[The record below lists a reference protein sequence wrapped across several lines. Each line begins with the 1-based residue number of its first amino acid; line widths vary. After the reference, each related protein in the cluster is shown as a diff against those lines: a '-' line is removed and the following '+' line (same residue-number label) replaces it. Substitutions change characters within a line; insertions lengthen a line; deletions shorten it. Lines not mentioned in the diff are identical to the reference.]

1 MAKKKMLYLI
11 ILLAVMVALII
22 VVPVMASLRNRKA
35 LAEDDSQM
43 QHITVWQI
51 DGFEGGKGSRSQYL
65 QKTAEKCFKDEKI
78 YVSVTSLSADA
89 ARANSERGERPD
101 MISYPAGFYGFEN
114 YINKKEFVYKTWCRG
129 AYCLLTL
136 DESGDFSDV
145 NAQNTVVNEGKDNL
159 TDVAVVLNGL
169 NGAVF
174 EESTN
179 AYLKLISGKYK
190 YLLGTQRDI
199 FRLKV
204 RNVPFKVQPLT
215 EFNDLYQN
223 ISILT
228 ANNAKYAY
236 CNKLID
242 YLLSENGVG
251 SLGLFYGDGELCA
264 EELKPLQTLEFKH
277 VLNYPCGADYIN
289 ELKNA
294 AKSGDANK
302 IKTLLK

>member
-1 MAKKKMLYLI
+1 MARRKKLYFI
-11 ILLAVMVALII
+11 ILLAITVALMIA
-22 VVPVMASLRNRKA
+22 VPVMATLRNRKA
-35 LAEDDSQM
+35 LAEDDEQM
-43 QHITVWQI
+43 QRITVWQI

-65 QKTAEKCFKDEKI
+65 QKVAEKCFKGEKI

-101 MISYPAGFYGFEN
+101 IISYPACFYGFEN
-114 YINKKEFVYKTWCRG
+114 YINKKDFVYKTWCRG
-129 AYCLLTL
+129 AYCLLSL
-136 DESGDFSDV
+136 DESCDFSDA
-145 NAQNTVVNEGKDNL
+145 NAQNTVVNAGKDNL
-159 TDVAVVLNGL
+159 TEVAVTLNGL
-169 NGAVF
+169 NGATV

-179 AYLKLISGKYK
+179 AYLKLINGKYK
-190 YLLGTQRDI
+190 YLFGTQRDI

-228 ANNAKYAY
+228 ANNEKYEY
-236 CNKLID
+236 CNKYID
-242 YLLSENGVG
+242 YLLSKSEVG

-264 EELKPLQTLEFKH
+264 EELKPLQYLEFNY
-277 VLNYPCGADYIN
+277 VLNYPCGAEYIN
-289 ELKNA
+289 ELKSA

>member
-1 MAKKKMLYLI
+1 MVRRKKLYLI
-11 ILLAVMVALII
+11 ILLALTVALFIS
-22 VVPVMASLRNRKA
+22 VPVMAVMRSRKA
-35 LAEDDSQM
+35 VAEEDGQM

-78 YVSVTSLSADA
+78 YVSVTSLSAEA

-101 MISYPAGFYGFEN
+101 IISYPAGFYGFEN
-114 YINKKEFVYKTWCRG
+114 YINKKDYVYKTWCRG

-136 DESGDFSDV
+136 DENGDFADV
-145 NAQNTVVNEGKDNL
+145 SAQNTVINVGKDNL
-159 TDVAVVLNGL
+159 TDVAVTLNGL
-169 NGAVF
+169 NGAAV

-179 AYLKLISGKYK
+179 AYLKLINGKYK
-190 YLLGTQRDI
+190 YLFGTQRDI

-236 CNKLID
+236 CNKFID
-242 YLLSENGVG
+242 YLLSKNEVG

-264 EELKPLQTLEFKH
+264 EEIKPLQDLQFKY

-294 AKSGDANK
+294 AKSGDVNK